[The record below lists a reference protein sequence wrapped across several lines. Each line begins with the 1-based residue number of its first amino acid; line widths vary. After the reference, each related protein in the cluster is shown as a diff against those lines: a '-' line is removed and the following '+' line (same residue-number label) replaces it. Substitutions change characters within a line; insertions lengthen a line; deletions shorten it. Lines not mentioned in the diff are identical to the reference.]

1 MIIERTKLLLR
12 ENPQN
17 YALTLSLLFMTLL
30 VYYGCT
36 PEKRAGNII
45 CTTVREDE
53 NPCLPLYFS
62 VATSHTGEL
71 LRLTV
76 ANEIVYEKISRSRF
90 HSDAISI
97 YDTLYIARSALGSSI
112 EIHLDAFYEE
122 IRLIDT
128 TFYEST
134 EGLEDVEIGVSRPL
148 PIQEAWD
155 NRAIPMKQYVKKYRR
170 KVGLTRNAWAEAL
183 EMLKP

>member
-1 MIIERTKLLLR
+1 MIIERTKLHLI
-12 ENPQN
+12 ENPLN
-17 YALTLSLLFMTLL
+17 YVLSLPLIFMILL
-30 VYYGCT
+30 MYYGCI
-36 PEKRAGNII
+36 PEKKMGNVI
-45 CTTVREDE
+45 CTTGRYDE
-53 NPCLPLYFS
+53 KPCLPLFFS
-62 VATSHTGEL
+62 VAASHTGEL

-76 ANEIVYEKISRSRF
+76 DSEIVYEKISHSRF

-97 YDTLYIARSALGSSI
+97 YDTLYIDRSVLRSSV

-134 EGLEDVEIGVSRPL
+134 EGLEDIEIWVSRPL

-155 NRAIPMKQYVKKYRR
+155 NRAIPMRQYVKKYRR
-170 KVGLTRNAWAEAL
+170 KVGLTRNAWKEAL